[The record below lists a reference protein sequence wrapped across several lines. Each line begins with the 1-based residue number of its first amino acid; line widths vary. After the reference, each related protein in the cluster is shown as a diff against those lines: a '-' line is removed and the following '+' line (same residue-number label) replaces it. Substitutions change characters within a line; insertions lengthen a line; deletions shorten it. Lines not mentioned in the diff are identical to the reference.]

1 MVRATGVPAL
11 FFLLSAAVRS
21 DTLPAQPT
29 ATFTLDVQRRE
40 LVPSQ
45 DHPID
50 DQTRSWAPT
59 CSVVSAEPIFSLQCR
74 AVPPARHGASQDEP
88 DGIEASLVL
97 FRDLDEV
104 LYVAGCPVVEELPEA
119 ELEFRP

>member
-50 DQTRSWAPT
+50 EQTRSWART
-59 CSVVSAEPIFSLQCR
+59 CSVVSAEPLFSLQCR
-74 AVPPARHGASQDEP
+74 AVPPARHEASQDEP
-88 DGIEASLVL
+88 DGIEGSLVL
-97 FRDLDEV
+97 FQDLDEV